1 VNPEQLRAWVTRARE
16 LAVARGR
23 GKIGDQYIG
32 QVLINYPEG
41 ADGAWPHEAVRE
53 LLEEVASEHL
63 ERGISIGIFNSRG
76 MVQRAIGEGG
86 AQERTIVERYAGYS
100 RLLRDGW
107 PRTARL
113 MRAIATSY
121 EAEARG
127 EDTQAELEEDLW
139 R

>member
-1 VNPEQLRAWVTRARE
+1 MSCRRPDNHL
-16 LAVARGR
+16 
-23 GKIGDQYIG
+23 G

-76 MVQRAIGEGG
+76 VVQRAIGEGG
-86 AQERTIVERYAGYS
+86 VQERTIAERYAS
-100 RLLRDGW
+100 HARLVRDGW

-113 MRAIATSY
+113 MRAVAKSY

-127 EDTQAELEEDLW
+127 EDTRAELEEDLW